1 MTISWKNLGSEIQ
14 IATLVINEVGDEDG
28 GEN

>member
-14 IATLVINEVGDEDG
+14 SATLGVNEVGDEDG

>member
-1 MTISWKNLGSEIQ
+1 MTILWKNLGSEIQ
-14 IATLVINEVGDEDG
+14 SATLGSNEVGDKDG

>member
-1 MTISWKNLGSEIQ
+1 MSTSWKDLGSEIQ
-14 IATLVINEVGDEDG
+14 SATLDTNEVGDEDG